1 MKWFTWFSQ
10 HTYKKTLIKKYQL
23 LRAKHTYYFLV
34 FALQLQT
41 FLNGYFFNLF
51 CRKIKVRLKLQPRT
65 KPAIVSKSFP
75 LSKKVFL
82 MLENQQKGS
91 IYYGKC
97 LKAP

>member
-1 MKWFTWFSQ
+1 MLSRDGSSFVAK
-10 HTYKKTLIKKYQL
+10 KKTAHFMTI
-23 LRAKHTYYFLV
+23 T
-34 FALQLQT
+34 
-41 FLNGYFFNLF
+41 
-51 CRKIKVRLKLQPRT
+51 P
-65 KPAIVSKSFP
+65 VSKSFP

>member
-1 MKWFTWFSQ
+1 MLSRDGSSFV
-10 HTYKKTLIKKYQL
+10 
-23 LRAKHTYYFLV
+23 AKNTAHFMTI
-34 FALQLQT
+34 T
-41 FLNGYFFNLF
+41 
-51 CRKIKVRLKLQPRT
+51 P
-65 KPAIVSKSFP
+65 VSKSFP